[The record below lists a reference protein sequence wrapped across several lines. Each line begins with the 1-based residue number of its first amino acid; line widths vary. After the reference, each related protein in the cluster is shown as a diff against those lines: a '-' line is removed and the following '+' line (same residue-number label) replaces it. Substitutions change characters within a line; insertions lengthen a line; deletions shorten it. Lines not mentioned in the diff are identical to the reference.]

1 MEHKQIL
8 KSLGQHELAS
18 RIHYNDQMSVR
29 RFVSSE
35 KDAEK
40 FIEIFKEYQDKFEI
54 SYNICLDPYTDP
66 KEEYEILDPSFIV
79 LVKFI

>member
-29 RFVSSE
+29 RIVSSE
-35 KDAEK
+35 KDAKK
-40 FIEIFKEYQDKFEI
+40 FIEIFKEYPNKFEI
-54 SYNICLDPYTDP
+54 SYNIRLDPYPDS
-66 KEEYEILDPSFIV
+66 KEEYEILDKAFIV
-79 LVKFI
+79 LIKFI